1 MRDWS
6 GKRVT
11 VVGLGRTGLAA
22 ARYFHR
28 RGARVMVTE
37 AAATPGIL
45 QNAAL
50 LRGEGIAVE
59 TGGHG
64 PTTLSETECI
74 VLSPGVPVT
83 LPPLAEAASR
93 GVPVWSELE
102 AAWTDFTAPIAALT
116 GTNGKT
122 TTTALLDHLVKQSG
136 STSVLCG
143 NNDLPLSAALDRGEN
158 ADWYVV
164 EVSSYQLESAY
175 TFRPRVAAVLNVTPD
190 HPRHGTLQQY
200 AAVKARIFQSL
211 QPGDVAV
218 VNQDCPLTSVM
229 PTPGGV
235 RRLTFSLRGE
245 GDARVADGQLQFQG
259 QPILAVERLRL
270 KGEHNIANA
279 LAAMTMAMAM
289 QLPVAAVA
297 EGLASF
303 SGVRH
308 RIEHIADVG
317 GVPCYNDS
325 KSTNLDSLRVAL
337 QSFQEPIVLIAGGR
351 GKESDYST
359 LTELVHGKAVALI
372 AIGEDGPAM
381 GAAWGDAVPCHAASS
396 MDEAVAIGLNCAPRG
411 AVLLLS
417 PGCASFDWYNNF
429 EERGDDFRACV
440 LRRAGAPVHGR
451 D

>member
-1 MRDWS
+1 MRDWN

-11 VVGLGRTGLAA
+11 VVGLGKTGFAA

-28 RGARVMVTE
+28 RGACVLVTE
-37 AAATPGIL
+37 AANTPGIL
-45 QNAAL
+45 ERAQV

-64 PTTLSETECI
+64 PDAFGAAECI
-74 VLSPGVPVT
+74 VLSPGVPVS
-83 LPPLAEAASR
+83 LPAFAEAASR

-102 AAWTDFTAPIAALT
+102 AVWPDATAPIAALT

-122 TTTALLDHLVKQSG
+122 TTTALLDHLVRQSG
-136 STSVLCG
+136 ATSILCG
-143 NNDLPLSAALDRGEN
+143 NNDLPLSSALEQGERP
-158 ADWYVV
+158 DWYVV

-175 TFRPRVAAVLNVTPD
+175 TFRPHVAAVLNVTPD
-190 HPRHGTLQQY
+190 HPRHGSLQQY
-200 AAVKARIFQSL
+200 ADVKARIFQAL

-218 VNQDCPLTSVM
+218 VNQDCALTSAM
-229 PTPGGV
+229 STPEGV
-235 RRLTFSLRGE
+235 RRLSFSLRGE
-245 GDARVADGQLQFQG
+245 ADASVVDGQLWFQG
-259 QPILAVERLRL
+259 QSVLPVEQLRL
-270 KGEHNIANA
+270 KGGHNTANA

-289 QLPVAAVA
+289 QLPQTAIA
-297 EGLASF
+297 EGLATF

-308 RIEHIADVG
+308 RIEHIADID

-337 QSFQEPIVLIAGGR
+337 ESFREPIVLIAGGR
-351 GKESDYST
+351 GKESDYT
-359 LTELVHGKAVALI
+359 ALTDLVRDKVTALI

-381 GAAWGDAVPCHAASS
+381 RSAWGNAVECHAAIS
-396 MDEAVAIGLNCAPRG
+396 MDEAVAAGLRCAAPG

-440 LRRAGAPVHGR
+440 LRRAAAPVHGR
-451 D
+451 N

>member
-1 MRDWS
+1 MRDWN

-11 VVGLGRTGLAA
+11 VVGLGKTGLAA

-28 RGARVMVTE
+28 RGARVLVTE
-37 AAATPGIL
+37 AAATPGIMESA
-45 QNAAL
+45 QL

-64 PTTLSETECI
+64 PDAFGAVECI

-83 LPPLAEAASR
+83 LPALAEAASR

-102 AAWTDFTAPIAALT
+102 AVWPDAKAPIAALT

-122 TTTALLDHLVKQSG
+122 TTTALLDHLVRQSG
-136 STSVLCG
+136 ASSVLCG
-143 NNDLPLSAALDRGEN
+143 NNDLPLSAALDRGEK

-164 EVSSYQLESAY
+164 EVSSYQLESAH
-175 TFRPRVAAVLNVTPD
+175 TFRPRVGAALNVTPD

-200 AAVKARIFQSL
+200 AAVKARIFQAL

-218 VNQDCPLTSVM
+218 VNQDCPLTSAM
-229 PTPGGV
+229 PTPEGV
-235 RRLTFSLRGE
+235 RRLTFSLRGH
-245 GDARVADGQLQFQG
+245 GDAQVVDGRLRFQG
-259 QPILAVERLRL
+259 QPVLAVERLRL
-270 KGEHNIANA
+270 KGNHNIANA

-289 QLPVAAVA
+289 HLPLSAIA

-308 RIEHIADVG
+308 RIEHIADID

-337 QSFQEPIVLIAGGR
+337 QSFHEPVVLIAGGR

-359 LTELVHGKAVALI
+359 LTDLVRDKVAALI

-381 GAAWGDAVPCHAASS
+381 RSAWGDTVTCRAASS
-396 MDEAVAIGLNCAPRG
+396 MDEAVAIGLGCAPSG

-440 LRRAGAPVHGR
+440 LRRAAAPAHGR
-451 D
+451 N